1 MKRPVV
7 LAVAVSVGLLLYS
20 GDGGIMA
27 WTAVPMT
34 IKSSTMS
41 CHGPVVT
48 QTTRCRATTAAAP
61 SQRLVSFQ
69 QLRLHCRGGG
79 GGGGE
84 HRPDAFS
91 SYPAR
96 QRRSRMHSWRLRATT
111 NTNERDDDAA
121 AASAATL
128 NNTNAI
134 LDVDSTVPPMNWTR
148 VLQQV
153 GLFRQMAVPYYTES
167 RAAQWLLGGLL
178 LLTLANSGVAVA
190 FSFLGKDFWNA
201 LASKSVDEFYTVLT
215 KYVAALAIGAP
226 IVTLYAYQRQQLA
239 VHWREW
245 MTARTFD
252 LYRSHQVYYKL
263 ERDYQ
268 DAIDNPDQ
276 RLTEDV
282 KSFTTISL
290 SLLITVLTSIIDLA
304 SFSVILWGIDP
315 NLFLAI
321 IAYAGGGTLIATYL
335 GQSLVALNV
344 QQLRREGDLR
354 YALVRLRDNAESIA
368 FYGGEDLEG
377 RGIEERLDRAM
388 TNRRSIN
395 AAQRN
400 LEFFTNSYR
409 YLVQILPVSVV
420 AYV

>member
-1 MKRPVV
+1 MV
-7 LAVAVSVGLLLYS
+7 
-20 GDGGIMA
+20 
-27 WTAVPMT
+27 WAVP
-34 IKSSTMS
+34 SDRNY
-41 CHGPVVT
+41 HV
-48 QTTRCRATTAAAP
+48 TTAGHNNNGRRAMVMAQH
-61 SQRLVSFQ
+61 SVLQRINY
-69 QLRLHCRGGG
+69 RGGG
-79 GGGGE
+79 GGFTKTA
-84 HRPDAFS
+84 P
-91 SYPAR
+91 
-96 QRRSRMHSWRLRATT
+96 SRTHPQQHSTQLLRATMT
-111 NTNERDDDAA
+111 DNEPNGERDDGDDDDDDAA
-121 AASAATL
+121 IIAVSAIVN
-128 NNTNAI
+128 NNTNAA
-134 LDVDSTVPPMNWTR
+134 LDTTTTTAAAAAVVQTMNWTR
-148 VLQQV
+148 VGQQV

-167 RAAQWLLGGLL
+167 RPAQWLLGGLL

-201 LASKSVDEFYTVLT
+201 LASKSVDEFYSVLI
-215 KYVAALAIGAP
+215 KYVAALAVGAP

-268 DAIDNPDQ
+268 DTIDNPDQ

-290 SLLITVLTSIIDLA
+290 SLLITCLTSIIDLA

-321 IAYAGGGTLIATYL
+321 LAYAGGGTLVATYL

-420 AYV
+420 AYVCDYIQTYHPSRLQHPR